1 MVRPMQP
8 RPCQSPR
15 YIYACKGRQGQSC
28 RLLCPW
34 GQGHQGFKNPR
45 LFKDRPADGK
55 RSGCA
60 AALLSVSQWAAPC
73 SPAHVNLHA
82 IYTHARVARVSLANC
97 FALGAKGTGGLKTPG
112 YPKTVLR
119 TENAAAA
126 PHPFLN
132 ISVFHSADFR
142 MQIPDYFAS
151 RSGMVLRIIL
161 LSLWSIIPQP
171 QSARNIRP
179 PRHAHPKN
187 RIKFMGSKCSP
198 IRRTVSQS
206 RNIPSTKNS
215 HKSHATYAAPSEG
228 RSLNSRGFLNPRI
241 LA

>member
-1 MVRPMQP
+1 MQG
-8 RPCQSPR
+8 SPGSVLQT
-15 YIYACKGRQGQSC
+15 A
-28 RLLCPW
+28 LPL
-34 GQGHQGFKNPR
+34 GQGLRGFENPQ

-60 AALLSVSQWAAPC
+60 APLLSVSQWAAPC

-82 IYTHARVARVSLANC
+82 IYTHARVARVSLADC

-142 MQIPDYFAS
+142 MQITDYFAS

-171 QSARNIRP
+171 QSARNIR
-179 PRHAHPKN
+179 HPA
-187 RIKFMGSKCSP
+187 MP
-198 IRRTVSQS
+198 I
-206 RNIPSTKNS
+206 
-215 HKSHATYAAPSEG
+215 HKIIA
-228 RSLNSRGFLNPRI
+228 
-241 LA
+241 